1 MLPDWSRFG
10 FVRINMF
17 RNGSGFD
24 TVGAEHGEVGEED
37 LLDVGEGGEEGG
49 AEAVDKDDVAVV
61 GVGLEVGDTVQRHAD
76 EFVACVEVEGVVGGA
91 EAAHVGVLHLG
102 KIERFGYR

>member
-1 MLPDWSRFG
+1 MYVPAIDDVTLS
-10 FVRINMF
+10 
-17 RNGSGFD
+17 D
-24 TVGAEHGEVGEED
+24 TDKQGIIRTRTPVED

-49 AEAVDKDDVAVV
+49 AEAVDEDDVAVV

>member
-1 MLPDWSRFG
+1 MYVPAIDDVTLS
-10 FVRINMF
+10 
-17 RNGSGFD
+17 D
-24 TVGAEHGEVGEED
+24 TDKQGILRTRTPVEY

-49 AEAVDKDDVAVV
+49 AEAVDEDDVAVV

-91 EAAHVGVLHLG
+91 KAAHVGVLHLG

>member
-1 MLPDWSRFG
+1 MDVPAIDDVTLS
-10 FVRINMF
+10 
-17 RNGSGFD
+17 D
-24 TVGAEHGEVGEED
+24 TDKQGILRTRTPVED

-49 AEAVDKDDVAVV
+49 AEAVDEDYVAVV

>member
-1 MLPDWSRFG
+1 MYVPAIDDVTLS
-10 FVRINMF
+10 
-17 RNGSGFD
+17 D
-24 TVGAEHGEVGEED
+24 TDKQGILRTRTPVED
-37 LLDVGEGGEEGG
+37 LLDIGEGGEEGG
-49 AEAVDKDDVAVV
+49 AEAVDEDDVAVV
-61 GVGLEVGDTVQRHAD
+61 GVGLEVSDTVQRHAD

>member
-1 MLPDWSRFG
+1 MYVPAIDDVTLS
-10 FVRINMF
+10 
-17 RNGSGFD
+17 D
-24 TVGAEHGEVGEED
+24 TDKQGILRTRTPVED

-49 AEAVDKDDVAVV
+49 AEAVDEDDVAVV